1 MKKINI
7 LVLFLLAV
15 ILTACS
21 NENNEQAENK
31 MNSDELVLAVGGVT
45 DEGFDPTTGWGM
57 YGSPL
62 FQSTLLKYDKDFNIE
77 NDLAIDYH
85 VSDDG
90 LTYTVEIR
98 DDVMFSDQEQ
108 LTAEDVVFTF
118 ETAKD
123 SGSIIDLSNLEQV
136 EAKNDYTV
144 IFTLKEPE
152 STFISHLVTLGI
164 VPEHAYDSTYNE
176 NPVGSGPYQLV
187 QWNKDQQLIV
197 EENPYYYGE
206 TSGFKKLTFLFLEE
220 DTAFAAAKSGE
231 VDIAAITPSF
241 AEQDVPGMDLVTLDT
256 VDNRGIVFPYVKSG
270 QQREDGT
277 LIGNDVTADEI
288 IRKSIDIAVNREALV
303 DGVLNGYGRP
313 AYSVADNLPWWNPET
328 KFEDNKIEEAK
339 SMLDEAG
346 WKENNQGV
354 REKDGL
360 EAAFT
365 IFYPAGDEIRQSL
378 SMAAAD
384 QIKELGIKVDTEGQ
398 SWNELEKSM
407 YSNPVM
413 MGWGSHDPLEMY
425 NIYSSETRGQDYY
438 NTNYYSNSVVDE
450 YMEKA
455 MRATTPEEANEY
467 WQKAQWDGQ
476 TGFSSRGDTPWVWL
490 INTQH
495 LYLVNKN
502 LDIGEQ
508 KLQPHGHGWPVTDFI
523 EQWHWKEEE

>member
-1 MKKINI
+1 
-7 LVLFLLAV
+7 
-15 ILTACS
+15 
-21 NENNEQAENK
+21 
-31 MNSDELVLAVGGVT
+31 
-45 DEGFDPTTGWGM
+45 
-57 YGSPL
+57 
-62 FQSTLLKYDKDFNIE
+62 
-77 NDLAIDYH
+77 
-85 VSDDG
+85 
-90 LTYTVEIR
+90 
-98 DDVMFSDQEQ
+98 
-108 LTAEDVVFTF
+108 
-118 ETAKD
+118 
-123 SGSIIDLSNLEQV
+123 
-136 EAKNDYTV
+136 
-144 IFTLKEPE
+144 
-152 STFISHLVTLGI
+152 
-164 VPEHAYDSTYNE
+164 
-176 NPVGSGPYQLV
+176 
-187 QWNKDQQLIV
+187 
-197 EENPYYYGE
+197 
-206 TSGFKKLTFLFLEE
+206 
-220 DTAFAAAKSGE
+220 
-231 VDIAAITPSF
+231 
-241 AEQDVPGMDLVTLDT
+241 MDLVTLDT